1 MFGGSPNSAFWG
13 LKRITSA
20 LFDETL
26 TNLQNTKLQNVD
38 NNKSWIGNYRNITDL
53 GIIASLSHTI
63 LETKNKTQNLWTSDP
78 CEYYS

>member
-20 LFDETL
+20 LFDETM
-26 TNLQNTKLQNVD
+26 TNVQKD
-38 NNKSWIGNYRNITDL
+38 FGYNKSWVGNYRNITDL

-63 LETKNKTQNLWTSDP
+63 LETKNKTINLWTSDP
-78 CEYYS
+78 SEYYS